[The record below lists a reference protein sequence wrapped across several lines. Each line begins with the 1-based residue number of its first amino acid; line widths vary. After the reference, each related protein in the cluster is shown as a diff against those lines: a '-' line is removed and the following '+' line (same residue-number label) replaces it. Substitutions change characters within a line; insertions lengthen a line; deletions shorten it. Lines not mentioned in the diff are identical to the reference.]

1 MVYAKF
7 SCLAGILLLLVH
19 DNVTN
24 DTILILCHN
33 ICGASLS
40 AFVPTLGHNLR
51 SF

>member
-7 SCLAGILLLLVH
+7 SCLAGILLVH